1 MPGPRLFDALASL
14 RLAVVTMVTL
24 GAVCSWG
31 TFYEMNHGTPAA
43 QRDVYRTW
51 WFALILATLGANI
64 FCAMMK
70 RYPWKKHHTG
80 FVLAHIGIL
89 TLLAGS
95 LLSLHLGLD
104 GNLALY
110 EGETGRRVA
119 LPDKALQVALPD
131 GKYASFP
138 VVFEKDPP
146 RPGRERRFAVPDTGV
161 TLVAE
166 DFLPHVAL
174 RESFEVADSGPPALH
189 FVLEAPFARE
199 QSWLSAADSARAH
212 VDFGP
217 AAFGFHVARTA
228 AEAAELTHEA
238 TGKNN
243 VSFVLDPGGDLLY
256 GLTTKEGH
264 TTAGKVEVGRPIATP
279 WMGMKVVVDRFLAKA
294 APQRTVSPAPPPEKD
309 ERRLSAVKVHLEGP
323 NVRTEPDWVVWT
335 EARKIAWGGGL
346 GGPQG
351 PPSSNSE
358 RGIHS
363 RASER
368 FATVAYRAPEV
379 ALPFQVQLIKFNS
392 DKYPGS
398 NMAATYESWVRV
410 DDPERGVSEHHI
422 SMNHPLHY
430 RGYIFFQASFVEG
443 EPMMS
448 IFSVARSPGLPLVY
462 VGVSLISLGVLWM
475 FYVKPM
481 LARRDAARALQAHKE
496 RENRNEAASLD
507 AARGRAGPAEPASSG
522 A

>member
-1 MPGPRLFDALASL
+1 MPGSRLFDALASL

-119 LPDKALQVALPD
+119 LLDKALQVALPD

-146 RPGRERRFAVPDTGV
+146 RPGRERRFAVADTGV

-166 DFLPHVAL
+166 DFLTHVTL
-174 RESFEVADSGPPALH
+174 RESFEEATDGPPALH
-189 FVLEAPFARE
+189 FVLDAPFARE

-228 AEAAELTHEA
+228 AEAAALTHEA

-256 GLTTKEGH
+256 RLTTKEGR

-279 WMGMKVVVDRFLAKA
+279 WMGMKVVVDRFLARA

-335 EARKIAWGGGL
+335 EARKVAWAG
-346 GGPQG
+346 Q
-351 PPSSNSE
+351 
-358 RGIHS
+358 
-363 RASER
+363 A
-368 FATVAYRAPEV
+368 ATVAYRAPEV
-379 ALPFQVQLIKFNS
+379 ALPFQVQLMKFNS

-481 LARRDAARALQAHKE
+481 MARRDAARALQAHKE
-496 RENRNEAASLD
+496 RENRNEAPSAD
-507 AARGRAGPAEPASSG
+507 VARGRAGPAEPASSG

>member
-1 MPGPRLFDALASL
+1 MLGSRLFDTLSSL

-24 GAVCSWG
+24 GSVCTFG

-64 FCAMMK
+64 FCVMMK

-80 FVLAHIGIL
+80 FVMAHVGIL

-95 LLSLHLGLD
+95 LLSLHAGLD

-110 EGETGRRVA
+110 EGETGSRVA
-119 LPDKALQVALPD
+119 LLDKALQAALP
-131 GKYASFP
+131 GGAYASFP
-138 VVFEKDPP
+138 VAFEKDPP
-146 RPGRERRFAVPDTGV
+146 RPGHERRFPVPGVGV

-174 RESFEVADSGPPALH
+174 HEIYEAAEEGGPALH
-189 FVLEAPFARE
+189 FVLDAPFARE
-199 QSWLSAADSARAH
+199 ESWLSVADSAHAH

-217 AAFGFHVARTA
+217 AAFGFHVARSES
-228 AEAAELTHEA
+228 EAAALMRQA

-243 VSFVLDPGGDLLY
+243 VSFVLASDGHLRY
-256 GLTTKEGH
+256 GLTTKEGR
-264 TTAGKVEVGRPIATP
+264 TTTGNVEVGRPVETP
-279 WMGMKVVVDRFLAKA
+279 WMGMKVVVDRFLEKA
-294 APQRTVSPAPPPEKD
+294 GAHRAVSPAPLPEKD

-323 NVRTEPDWVVWT
+323 NGRSEPDWVVWT
-335 EARKIAWGGGL
+335 EARKLTWA
-346 GGPQG
+346 
-351 PPSSNSE
+351 
-358 RGIHS
+358 RG
-363 RASER
+363 A
-368 FATVAYRAPEV
+368 ATVAYRAPEV
-379 ALPFQVQLIKFNS
+379 ALPFQVRLLRFNS

-398 NMAATYESWVRV
+398 NMPATYESWVRV
-410 DDPERGVSEHHI
+410 DDPERGVSDHHI

-462 VGVSLISLGVLWM
+462 VGVSLISMGVLWM

-496 RENRNEAASLD
+496 RENRHEVPSAD
-507 AARGRAGPAEPASSG
+507 AARGRAGPAEPASSR

>member
-1 MPGPRLFDALASL
+1 MLGTRIFDALASL
-14 RLAVVTMVTL
+14 RLAVVTMLTL

-43 QRDVYRTW
+43 QRDIYQTW
-51 WFALILATLGANI
+51 WFALILATLGSNI

-80 FVLAHIGIL
+80 FVMAHIGIL

-95 LLSLHLGLD
+95 LMSLHLGLD

-110 EGETGRRVA
+110 EGETGGRVA
-119 LPDKALQVALPD
+119 LLDKALQVALPS

-146 RPGRERRFAVPDTGV
+146 RPGRERRFTVPDAGV
-161 TLVAE
+161 TVVAE
-166 DFLPHVAL
+166 DFLPHVTV
-174 RESFEVADSGPPALH
+174 RESFAAAEDGTPALH
-189 FVLEAPFARE
+189 FVLDAPFARE
-199 QSWLSAADSARAH
+199 ESWLTTDPAHAH

-217 AAFGFHVARTA
+217 AAFGFHVART
-228 AEAAELTHEA
+228 EADGAKLMREV

-243 VSFVLDPGGDLLY
+243 VSFVLGPGGRLRY
-256 GLTTKEGH
+256 GLTTKEGQ
-264 TTAGKVEVGRPIATP
+264 TTTGDVEVGRPVDTP
-279 WMGMKVVVDRFLAKA
+279 WMGMKVVVDQFLEKA
-294 APQRTVSPAPPPEKD
+294 TARRTVAAAPPPEKD
-309 ERRLSAVKVHLEGP
+309 ERRLSAVKVRLEGSAG
-323 NVRTEPDWVVWT
+323 NTSSEWVVWT
-335 EARKIAWGGGL
+335 EARKVPWAGGT
-346 GGPQG
+346 
-351 PPSSNSE
+351 
-358 RGIHS
+358 
-363 RASER
+363 
-368 FATVAYRAPEV
+368 ATLAYRSPEV
-379 ALPFQVQLIKFNS
+379 ALPFQVSLLRFNS

-398 NMAATYESWVRV
+398 NMPATYESWVRV

-462 VGVSLISLGVLWM
+462 VGVTLISLGVLWM

-481 LARRDAARALQAHKE
+481 LVRRDAARALQAHKE
-496 RENRNEAASLD
+496 RENRNAEAPSAD
-507 AARGRAGPAEPASSG
+507 AARGRSGPAEPASSG

>member
-1 MPGPRLFDALASL
+1 MLASRIFDGLASL
-14 RLAVVTMVTL
+14 RLAVVTMLTL
-24 GAVCSWG
+24 GSVCTWG
-31 TFYEMNHGTPAA
+31 TFYEMSHGTPAA

-80 FVLAHIGIL
+80 FVMAHIGIL

-95 LLSLHLGLD
+95 LISLHLGLD

-110 EGETGRRVA
+110 EGETGNRVA
-119 LPDKALQVALPD
+119 LMDKALQVVLPT
-131 GKYASFP
+131 GQHASFP

-146 RPGRERRFAVPDTGV
+146 GPGRERRFTLRESGV
-161 TLVAE
+161 SLVAE
-166 DFLPHVAL
+166 DFLPHVTIQ
-174 RESFEVADSGPPALH
+174 ESYEAAEAGPPALH
-189 FVLEAPFARE
+189 FVLDAPFAKE
-199 QSWLSAADSARAH
+199 ESWLAAEGSHGH

-217 AAFGFHVARTA
+217 AAFGFHVASSED
-228 AEAAELTHEA
+228 EAAGMMREV

-243 VSFVLDPGGDLLY
+243 VSFVLGPGGRLRY
-256 GLTTKEGH
+256 GLTTAQGE
-264 TTAGKVEVGRPIATP
+264 TTRGDVRVGKPIETP
-279 WMGMKVVVDRFLAKA
+279 WMGMKVAVDQLLEKA
-294 APQRTVSPAPPPEKD
+294 SVKRTVSPAPPPEKD
-309 ERRLSAVKVHLEGP
+309 ERRLSAVKVRLEGP
-323 NVRTEPDWVVWT
+323 AGRTAPDWVVWT
-335 EARKIAWGGGL
+335 EARKVRMPGGL
-346 GGPQG
+346 GGPES
-351 PPSSNSE
+351 PPSSISE
-358 RGIHS
+358 HGIHS

-368 FATVAYRAPEV
+368 QAMIAYRAPEV
-379 ALPFQVQLIKFNS
+379 AMPFQVRLLKFNS

-398 NMAATYESWVRV
+398 NMAATYESWVRL

-462 VGVSLISLGVLWM
+462 VGVTLISLGVLWM
-475 FYVKPM
+475 FYVKPW

-496 RENRNEAASLD
+496 RENRDEAVSAD
-507 AARGRAGPAEPASSG
+507 AARGRRSPAEPASSG

>member
-1 MPGPRLFDALASL
+1 LGRLAIDPTMKTLPLSVRLFDALASL

-24 GAVCSWG
+24 GSVCTFG

-70 RYPWKKHHTG
+70 RYPWKQHHTG
-80 FVLAHIGIL
+80 FVMAHIGIL
-89 TLLAGS
+89 TLLTGS

-110 EGETGRRVA
+110 EGETGSRVA
-119 LPDKALQVALPD
+119 LLDKALQVALP
-131 GKYASFP
+131 GGTYASFP

-146 RPGRERRFAVPDTGV
+146 RPGHERRFAVPGAGV
-161 TLVAE
+161 TVVAE

-174 RESFEVADSGPPALH
+174 RESYEAAGEGPPALH
-189 FVLEAPFARE
+189 FVLDAPFARE
-199 QSWLSAADSARAH
+199 ESWLAASDATRAH

-217 AAFGFHVARTA
+217 AALGFHVARTED
-228 AEAAELTHEA
+228 EAAELVREA

-243 VSFVLDPGGDLLY
+243 VSFVLAPGGHLRY
-256 GLTTKEGH
+256 GLTTKEGR
-264 TTAGKVEVGRPIATP
+264 TTRGDVEVGRPIETP
-279 WMGMKVVVDRFLAKA
+279 WMGMKVVVDRFLDKA
-294 APQRTVSPAPPPEKD
+294 APQRTVSPAPVPEKD
-309 ERRLSAVKVHLEGP
+309 ERRLAAVKVHLEGP
-323 NVRTEPDWVVWT
+323 NGRTPPDWVVWT
-335 EARKIAWGGGL
+335 EARKVAWAGG
-346 GGPQG
+346 
-351 PPSSNSE
+351 S
-358 RGIHS
+358 
-363 RASER
+363 
-368 FATVAYRAPEV
+368 ATVAYRAPEV
-379 ALPFQVQLIKFNS
+379 ALPFQVRLLKFNS

-398 NMAATYESWVRV
+398 NMPATYESWVRV

-481 LARRDAARALQAHKE
+481 LARRDAARALRAHKE
-496 RENRNEAASLD
+496 RENRHEAPSAD

>member
-1 MPGPRLFDALASL
+1 MKTHSLSVRLFDALASL

-70 RYPWKKHHTG
+70 RYPWKRHHTG
-80 FVLAHIGIL
+80 FVMAHIGIL
-89 TLLAGS
+89 TLLTGS

-110 EGETGRRVA
+110 EGETGSRVA

-131 GKYASFP
+131 GTYASFP

-146 RPGRERRFAVPDTGV
+146 RPGRERRFAVPDSGV

-174 RESFEVADSGPPALH
+174 RESYEAAAEGPPALH
-189 FVLEAPFARE
+189 FVLDAPFARE
-199 QSWLSAADSARAH
+199 ESWLAAQDGPRAH

-217 AAFGFHVARTA
+217 AAFGFHAA
-228 AEAAELTHEA
+228 GSEAEAAALTREA

-243 VSFVLDPGGDLLY
+243 VSFVLDPGGRLRY
-256 GLTTKEGH
+256 GLTTKEGR
-264 TTAGKVEVGRPIATP
+264 TTTGDVALGRPIETP
-279 WMGMKVVVDRFLAKA
+279 WMGMKVVVDRLVEKA
-294 APQRTVSPAPPPEKD
+294 AARRSVTAAPVPDKD

-323 NVRTEPDWVVWT
+323 TGRTEPDWVVWT
-335 EARKIAWGGGL
+335 EARKAAWAG
-346 GGPQG
+346 
-351 PPSSNSE
+351 
-358 RGIHS
+358 RM
-363 RASER
+363 
-368 FATVAYRAPEV
+368 ATVAYRAPEV
-379 ALPFQVQLIKFNS
+379 ALPFQVRLLKFNS

-496 RENRNEAASLD
+496 RENRHEAPSAD

>member
-1 MPGPRLFDALASL
+1 MLASRIFDALASL

-24 GAVCSWG
+24 GSVCTWG

-43 QRDVYRTW
+43 QRDVYQTW

-80 FVLAHIGIL
+80 FVMAHIGIL

-95 LLSLHLGLD
+95 LISLHLGLD

-110 EGETGRRVA
+110 EGETGSRVA
-119 LPDKALQVALPD
+119 LMDKALQVALP
-131 GKYASFP
+131 GGEYASFP

-146 RPGRERRFAVPDTGV
+146 RPGRERRFTLRESGV
-161 TLVAE
+161 SLVAE
-166 DFLPHVAL
+166 DFLPHVTMH
-174 RESFEVADSGPPALH
+174 DSYAAAEEGPPALH
-189 FVLEAPFARE
+189 FVLDAPFAKE
-199 QSWLSAADSARAH
+199 ESWLAAEGSHGH

-217 AAFGFHVARTA
+217 AAFGFHVAATED
-228 AEAAELTHEA
+228 EAAGLMREA

-243 VSFVLDPGGDLLY
+243 ISFVLGPGGRLRY
-256 GLTTKEGH
+256 GLTTAQGE
-264 TTAGKVEVGRPIATP
+264 TTRGDVKVGSAIETP
-279 WMGMKVVVDRFLAKA
+279 WMGMKVVVDQLLAKA
-294 APQRTVSPAPPPEKD
+294 SVTRTVSPATPPEKD
-309 ERRLSAVKVHLEGP
+309 ERWLSAVKVRLEGP
-323 NVRTEPDWVVWT
+323 GGRTEPEWLVWT
-335 EARKIAWGGGL
+335 EARKVTWA
-346 GGPQG
+346 
-351 PPSSNSE
+351 SSS
-358 RGIHS
+358 
-363 RASER
+363 
-368 FATVAYRAPEV
+368 ATIAYRAPEV
-379 ALPFQVQLIKFNS
+379 AMPFQVRLLKFNS

-462 VGVSLISLGVLWM
+462 VGVTLISLGVLWM
-475 FYVKPM
+475 FYVKPW

-496 RENRNEAASLD
+496 RENRNEAVPAD
-507 AARGRAGPAEPASSG
+507 AARGRRGPAEPASSG

>member
-1 MPGPRLFDALASL
+1 MGPRVFDALASL

-24 GAVCSWG
+24 GTACITG

-80 FVLAHIGIL
+80 FVMAHIGIL

-104 GNLALY
+104 GNLAPY
-110 EGETGRRVA
+110 EGETGGRVA
-119 LPDKALQVALPD
+119 LLDKALQVALP
-131 GKYASFP
+131 GGTYASFP

-146 RPGRERRFAVPDTGV
+146 RPGHERRFAVPGAGV

-174 RESFEVADSGPPALH
+174 RESYEAAAAGAPALH
-189 FVLEAPFARE
+189 FVLDAPFARE
-199 QSWLSAADSARAH
+199 ESWLAADDSTRAR

-217 AAFGFHVARTA
+217 AAFGFHVARSEEDA
-228 AEAAELTHEA
+228 RRLLREA

-243 VSFVLDPGGDLLY
+243 VSFVLDPGGSLRY
-256 GLTTKEGH
+256 GLTTKEGR
-264 TTAGKVEVGRPIATP
+264 TTTGTVAVGHPVETP
-279 WMGMKVVVDRFLAKA
+279 WMGMKVVVDRFLEQA
-294 APQRTVSPAPPPEKD
+294 APERTVSPAPVPEKD
-309 ERRLSAVKVHLEGP
+309 ERRLSAVKLHLEGP
-323 NVRTEPDWVVWT
+323 NGRTEPDWVVWT
-335 EARKIAWGGGL
+335 EARKVAWAG
-346 GGPQG
+346 
-351 PPSSNSE
+351 NT
-358 RGIHS
+358 
-363 RASER
+363 
-368 FATVAYRAPEV
+368 ATVAYRAPEV
-379 ALPFQVQLIKFNS
+379 ALPFRVSLLRFNS

-398 NMAATYESWVRV
+398 NMPATYESWVRV

-443 EPMMS
+443 EAMMS

-462 VGVSLISLGVLWM
+462 MGVSLISLGVLWM

-481 LARRDAARALQAHKE
+481 LARRDAARALRAHRE
-496 RENRNEAASLD
+496 RENRHEVPSAD

>member
-1 MPGPRLFDALASL
+1 MLASRIFDALASL
-14 RLAVVTMVTL
+14 RLAVVTMLTL
-24 GAVCSWG
+24 GAVCTWG

-80 FVLAHIGIL
+80 FVMAHIGIL

-95 LLSLHLGLD
+95 LISLHLGLD

-110 EGETGRRVA
+110 EGETGSRVA
-119 LPDKALQVALPD
+119 LMDKALQVALP
-131 GKYASFP
+131 GGEYASFP

-146 RPGRERRFAVPDTGV
+146 RPGREKRYTLRESGV

-166 DFLPHVAL
+166 EFLPHVAIQ
-174 RESFEVADSGPPALH
+174 ESYERADDGPPALH
-189 FVLEAPFARE
+189 FVLDAPFAKE
-199 QSWLSAADSARAH
+199 ESWLAADASRGH

-217 AAFGFHVARTA
+217 AAFGFHA
-228 AEAAELTHEA
+228 ATSEEEAAGMMREV

-243 VSFVLDPGGDLLY
+243 ISFVLGPGSRLRY
-256 GLTTKEGH
+256 GLTTAEGQ
-264 TTAGKVEVGRPIATP
+264 TTRGDVVVGRPVETP
-279 WMGMKVVVDRFLAKA
+279 WMGMKVVVDQFLEKA
-294 APQRTVSPAPPPEKD
+294 AVRRSVSPATPPEKD
-309 ERRLSAVKVHLEGP
+309 ERRLSAVKIRLEGP
-323 NVRTEPDWVVWT
+323 GGRTTTDWLVWT
-335 EARKIAWGGGL
+335 EARKVSWAG
-346 GGPQG
+346 
-351 PPSSNSE
+351 SM
-358 RGIHS
+358 
-363 RASER
+363 
-368 FATVAYRAPEV
+368 ATIAYRAPEV
-379 ALPFQVQLIKFNS
+379 AMPFQVRLLKFNS

-410 DDPERGVSEHHI
+410 DDPDRGVSEHHI

-462 VGVSLISLGVLWM
+462 VGVTLISLGVLWM
-475 FYVKPM
+475 FYVKPWM
-481 LARRDAARALQAHKE
+481 ARRDAARALQAHKE
-496 RENRNEAASLD
+496 RENRNEAASAD
-507 AARGRAGPAEPASSG
+507 AARSRPGPAQPASSG

>member
-1 MPGPRLFDALASL
+1 MRGSRLFDALASL
-14 RLAVVTMVTL
+14 RLAVVTMLTL

-70 RYPWKKHHTG
+70 RYPWKRHHAG

-89 TLLAGS
+89 TLLTGS

-119 LPDKALQVALPD
+119 LLDKALQVALPD

-138 VVFEKDPP
+138 VALEKDPP
-146 RPGRERRFAVPDTGV
+146 RPGRARRFAVPDTGV

-174 RESFEVADSGPPALH
+174 RESYDAADSGPPALH

-199 QSWLSAADSARAH
+199 QSWLSAADSARGH

-228 AEAAELTHEA
+228 AEAAELTREA

-243 VSFVLDPGGDLLY
+243 VSFVLEPSGALVY
-256 GLTTKEGH
+256 GLTTKEGR
-264 TTAGKVEVGRPIATP
+264 TTTGRLEVGRPIETP
-279 WMGMKVVVDRFLAKA
+279 WMGMKVVVDRFFAKA

-323 NVRTEPDWVVWT
+323 DGRTAPDWVVWT
-335 EARKIAWGGGL
+335 EARKVAWAG
-346 GGPQG
+346 QT
-351 PPSSNSE
+351 
-358 RGIHS
+358 
-363 RASER
+363 
-368 FATVAYRAPEV
+368 ATVAYRAPEV

-410 DDPERGVSEHHI
+410 EDPERGISEHHI

-481 LARRDAARALQAHKE
+481 LARRDAARALQAHQE
-496 RENRNEAASLD
+496 RENRNEAASTD

>member
-1 MPGPRLFDALASL
+1 MKTLPPGVRLFEALASL

-24 GAVCSWG
+24 GSVCTWG
-31 TFYEMNHGTPAA
+31 TFYEMNHGTAAA

-51 WFALILATLGANI
+51 WFALILATLGTNI

-80 FVLAHIGIL
+80 FVMAHIGIL
-89 TLLAGS
+89 TLLTGS
-95 LLSLHLGLD
+95 LISLHLGLD

-110 EGETGRRVA
+110 EGETGSRVA
-119 LPDKALQVALPD
+119 LLDKALQVALPD
-131 GKYASFP
+131 GRYASFP
-138 VVFEKDPP
+138 VAFEKDPP
-146 RPGRERRFAVPDTGV
+146 RPGHERRFADGASGLR
-161 TLVAE
+161 LVAE
-166 DFLPHVAL
+166 DFQPHVTV
-174 RESFEVADSGPPALH
+174 RESYEAGDGAPALH
-189 FVLEAPFARE
+189 FVLDAPFARE
-199 QSWLSAADSARAH
+199 ESWLSAADPARGH

-217 AAFGFHVARTA
+217 AAFGFHVASTEEQASGLLR
-228 AEAAELTHEA
+228 EV

-243 VSFVLDPGGDLLY
+243 VSFVLGPGPRLRY
-256 GLTTKEGH
+256 GLTTAKGETRRGDV
-264 TTAGKVEVGRPIATP
+264 AVGQPVETP
-279 WMGMKVVVDRFLAKA
+279 WMGMKVVVDRFLERA
-294 APQRTVSPAPPPEKD
+294 AVQRTLSPAPPPEKD
-309 ERRLSAVKVHLEGP
+309 ERRLSAVKVRLEGP
-323 NVRTEPDWVVWT
+323 GGSTEPDWLVWT
-335 EARKIAWGGGL
+335 EARKVRLPGSPGGT
-346 GGPQG
+346 
-351 PPSSNSE
+351 
-358 RGIHS
+358 
-363 RASER
+363 
-368 FATVAYRAPEV
+368 ATIAYRAPEV
-379 ALPFQVQLIKFNS
+379 AMPFQVRLLKFNS

-462 VGVSLISLGVLWM
+462 VGVTLISLGVLWM
-475 FYVKPM
+475 FYVKPW

-496 RENRNEAASLD
+496 REKRDEAPSAD
-507 AARGRAGPAEPASSG
+507 AARGRARPAEPASSG

>member
-1 MPGPRLFDALASL
+1 MKPSPLGSRLFDALASL
-14 RLAVVTMVTL
+14 RLAVVTMLTL
-24 GAVCSWG
+24 GSVCTWG

-80 FVLAHIGIL
+80 FVMAHIGIL

-95 LLSLHLGLD
+95 LISLHLGLD

-110 EGETGRRVA
+110 EGETGGRVA
-119 LPDKALQVALPD
+119 LLDKALQVVLP
-131 GKYASFP
+131 GGTYASFP
-138 VVFEKDPP
+138 VALEKNPP
-146 RPGRERRFAVPDTGV
+146 RPGHERRFAVPGGV

-174 RESFEVADSGPPALH
+174 HESYEAAEEGAPALH
-189 FVLEAPFARE
+189 FVLDAPFARE
-199 QSWLSAADSARAH
+199 ESWLAAVESARAH

-217 AAFGFHVARTA
+217 AAFGFHAASTE
-228 AEAAELTHEA
+228 AEAAEMAREA

-243 VSFVLDPGGDLLY
+243 VSFVVGPGSRLRY
-256 GLTTKEGH
+256 GLTTKEGR
-264 TTAGKVEVGRPIATP
+264 TTTGDVQVGRPIETP
-279 WMGMKVVVDRFLAKA
+279 WMGMKVVVDRFLETA
-294 APQRTVSPAPPPEKD
+294 ASRRTVTPAPVPEKD

-323 NVRTEPDWVVWT
+323 NGRTEPDWVAWT
-335 EARKIAWGGGL
+335 EARKVAWSGG
-346 GGPQG
+346 
-351 PPSSNSE
+351 S
-358 RGIHS
+358 
-363 RASER
+363 
-368 FATVAYRAPEV
+368 ATVAYRAPEV
-379 ALPFQVQLIKFNS
+379 ALPFQVSLVRFNS

-462 VGVSLISLGVLWM
+462 MGVSLISLGVLWM

-481 LARRDAARALQAHKE
+481 LARRDAARALRAHKE
-496 RENRNEAASLD
+496 RENRNEAVSAD
-507 AARGRAGPAEPASSG
+507 PARGRRSPAEPASSG

>member
-1 MPGPRLFDALASL
+1 MKPSPLGSRLFDALASL
-14 RLAVVTMVTL
+14 RLAVVTMLTL
-24 GAVCSWG
+24 GSVCTWG

-80 FVLAHIGIL
+80 FVMAHIGIL

-95 LLSLHLGLD
+95 LISLHLGLD

-110 EGETGRRVA
+110 EGETGGRVA
-119 LPDKALQVALPD
+119 LLDKALQVVLP
-131 GKYASFP
+131 GGTYASFP
-138 VVFEKDPP
+138 VALEKNPP
-146 RPGRERRFAVPDTGV
+146 RPGHERRFAVPGAGV

-174 RESFEVADSGPPALH
+174 HESYEAAEQGAPALH
-189 FVLEAPFARE
+189 FVLDAPFARE
-199 QSWLSAADSARAH
+199 ESWLAAVESARAH

-217 AAFGFHVARTA
+217 AAFGFHAATTE
-228 AEAAELTHEA
+228 AEAAEMAREA

-243 VSFVLDPGGDLLY
+243 VSFVVGPGSRLRY
-256 GLTTKEGH
+256 GLTTKEGR
-264 TTAGKVEVGRPIATP
+264 TTTGDVQVGRPIETP
-279 WMGMKVVVDRFLAKA
+279 WMGMKLVVDRFLEKA
-294 APQRTVSPAPPPEKD
+294 TSRRTVTPAPVPEKD

-323 NVRTEPDWVVWT
+323 NGRTEPDWVAWT
-335 EARKIAWGGGL
+335 EARKVAWSGE
-346 GGPQG
+346 
-351 PPSSNSE
+351 S
-358 RGIHS
+358 
-363 RASER
+363 
-368 FATVAYRAPEV
+368 ATVAYRAPEV
-379 ALPFQVQLIKFNS
+379 ALPFQVSLVRFNS

-481 LARRDAARALQAHKE
+481 LARRDAARALRAHKE
-496 RENRNEAASLD
+496 RENRNEAVSAD
-507 AARGRAGPAEPASSG
+507 PARGRRSPAEPASSG